1 MKLDINKIELKE
13 LTENIYQI
21 LYEGKSLKFWS
32 SAILIPFG
40 LEYEYNKQIL
50 KAELDESEN
59 NKCKNEHIHLKKLI
73 LHIEK
78 LIKDK
83 INMNNDNNN
92 NDNVIDQ
99 FKSIIKKR
107 YNKPDMV
114 ECRIKK
120 MKNNIITS
128 IEYEDKEHNYLK
140 TIYDLPKQS
149 YVKIQ
154 FEINGLFD
162 YRNNENENEKNKF
175 GLIVYA
181 TKIIVLK

>member
-32 SAILIPFG
+32 PTILIPFG

-59 NKCKNEHIHLKKLI
+59 NKYKNEHIHLKKLI

-78 LIKDK
+78 LIKEK
-83 INMNNDNNN
+83 INN
-92 NDNVIDQ
+92 NDYNNDQ

-107 YNKPDMV
+107 YNRPDMV

-120 MKNNIITS
+120 MKNNIITL
-128 IEYEDKEHNYLK
+128 IEYEDKETNYLK

-162 YRNNENENEKNKF
+162 YRNDKNENEKIKI